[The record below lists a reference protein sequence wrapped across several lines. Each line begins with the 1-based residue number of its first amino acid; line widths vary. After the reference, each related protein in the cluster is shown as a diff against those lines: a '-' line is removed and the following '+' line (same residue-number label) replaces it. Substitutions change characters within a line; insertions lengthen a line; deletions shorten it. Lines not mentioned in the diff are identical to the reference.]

1 LVPEDRKSQGL
12 VLSLPVYD
20 NMNLTTLREV
30 ASAGVL
36 VRSRETRRA
45 RALADR
51 VRLQPPDVRR
61 PARYLSGG
69 NQQKV
74 VLAKWLDCE
83 MRVLLV
89 DEPTRGIDVGAKV
102 EIFSL
107 LDELASKGVA
117 VVMVSSEFEEVV
129 ENSDRVLALAGG
141 RVIHEFDQP
150 GLTQNEVMSIL
161 VRQEEE

>member
-1 LVPEDRKSQGL
+1 
-12 VLSLPVYD
+12 
-20 NMNLTTLREV
+20 
-30 ASAGVL
+30 
-36 VRSRETRRA
+36 
-45 RALADR
+45 
-51 VRLQPPDVRR
+51 
-61 PARYLSGG
+61 
-69 NQQKV
+69 V
-74 VLAKWLDCE
+74 VIAKWLACE